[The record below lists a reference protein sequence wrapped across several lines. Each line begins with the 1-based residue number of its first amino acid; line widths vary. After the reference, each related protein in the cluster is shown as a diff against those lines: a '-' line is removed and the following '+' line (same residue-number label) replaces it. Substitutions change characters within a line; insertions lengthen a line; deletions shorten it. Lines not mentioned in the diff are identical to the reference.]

1 VHNHVTIVSQ
11 RVMNSFYRN
20 PNSFWS
26 GFHYDPPESKWRVG
40 DWVSHVT
47 GMDSRDRVAAAR
59 LFGKGCRGVEDN
71 TGGLGRLTTDGKHK
85 MV

>member
-1 VHNHVTIVSQ
+1 
-11 RVMNSFYRN
+11 MNSFYRN